1 MRSVTLLAVAAALA
15 VLALIAV
22 HAVHAQEPGM
32 HDDDGPVDRIEQS
45 IDPLRRNAPL
55 TSEPPAAPMAR
66 VENVDLRRKRG
77 WPEQPP
83 TIPHTID
90 GYQLDKNSNRCMVC
104 HSRAAAEQFQAP
116 MISITHFM
124 DRNGQMLAQ
133 LSPRRYFC
141 NACHVVQTDAQPLVG
156 NDFIDIDEVL
166 NRAGAR

>member
-1 MRSVTLLAVAAALA
+1 MRIHVLAATCVLLAAAAL
-15 VLALIAV
+15 
-22 HAVHAQEPGM
+22 HAQEPGLN
-32 HDDDGPVDRIEQS
+32 DDDGPAGRVEQS

-55 TSEPPAAPMAR
+55 TSEPAAAPMAR
-66 VENVDLRRKRG
+66 VENMDLRRKRG

-83 TIPHTID
+83 TIPHTTD
-90 GYQLDKNSNRCMVC
+90 GYQLDRNSNRCMVC

-141 NACHVVQTDAQPLVG
+141 NACHVVQTDARPLVG
-156 NDFIDIDEVL
+156 NDFVDVDEVL
-166 NRAGAR
+166 GRSGTR